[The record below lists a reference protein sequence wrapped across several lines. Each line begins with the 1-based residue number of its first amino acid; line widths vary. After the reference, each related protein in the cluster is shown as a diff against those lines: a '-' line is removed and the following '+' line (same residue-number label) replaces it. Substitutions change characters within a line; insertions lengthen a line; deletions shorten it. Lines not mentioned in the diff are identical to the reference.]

1 MPQKQVQYPAH
12 YTDEDKALYDDLIAR
27 GDALIGKKLNEN
39 ERFLLDISARI
50 TINQL
55 RNYNEK
61 CFNDDEIE
69 EMRKIHKEYAN
80 AGIIETPSDMFYED
94 VIMLSDGTSF
104 KHPLTYPE
112 EYYNEMS
119 LKKPDENDKEI
130 VNITDITD
138 NIILE

>member
-61 CFNDDEIE
+61 CFNDEEIE

>member
-61 CFNDDEIE
+61 CFNDEEIE

-80 AGIIETPSDMFYED
+80 AGIIETPSEMFYED

-119 LKKPDENDKEI
+119 LKKPEENDKEI

>member
-80 AGIIETPSDMFYED
+80 AGIIETPSDMFYKD
-94 VIMLSDGTSF
+94 VIMLSDGSSF

-112 EYYNEMS
+112 EYYNE
-119 LKKPDENDKEI
+119 KNIKNPDENDKEI

-138 NIILE
+138 NIKLE

>member
-94 VIMLSDGTSF
+94 VIMLSDGSSF

-112 EYYNEMS
+112 EYYNEKS
-119 LKKPDENDKEI
+119 LKNPDEDDKAI

-138 NIILE
+138 NIVLE

>member
-80 AGIIETPSDMFYED
+80 AGIIETPSEMFYED

>member
-12 YTDEDKALYDDLIAR
+12 YTDEDKALYDDLMAR

>member
-61 CFNDDEIE
+61 CFNDEEIE

-80 AGIIETPSDMFYED
+80 AGIIETPSEMFYED

-119 LKKPDENDKEI
+119 LKKPDDDDKAI

>member
-61 CFNDDEIE
+61 CFNDEEIE

-80 AGIIETPSDMFYED
+80 AGIIETPSEMFYED

>member
-12 YTDEDKALYDDLIAR
+12 YTEEDKALYDDLIAR

-94 VIMLSDGTSF
+94 VIMLSDGSSF

-112 EYYNEMS
+112 EYYNE
-119 LKKPDENDKEI
+119 KNIKNPDEDDKAI

-138 NIILE
+138 NIVLE